1 MSTRSIESF
10 FTRLGPATQKVTSS
24 STTTTTTTAV
34 ISSTAAPAA
43 SFSSSS
49 TSNSTAAVDVA
60 PSASSSESTRKRGSD
75 AVEAESPLEA
85 DAENSAPA
93 EKKLKADSASAVP
106 VLSSISSVT
115 SVSSTGSAVSSG
127 SLWSATLPSLLHP
140 TWQAHLRAEFAKPY
154 FARLCASLQAASAK
168 SAIYPPSHLIFEA
181 FNLCPFPSVKVVVL
195 GQDPYHD
202 TDQAEGLA
210 FSVPPPIRPPS
221 SLQNIFKE
229 LRTDVGFVPPQH
241 GSLRR
246 WAEQGVLLLNSSL
259 TVSAHQANSHKGYGW
274 EHFTDAVIAALNKD
288 AHGLVFLLWGA
299 HAQKKA
305 DRINTGK
312 HHVLKAVHPSGLSA
326 NRGFFGCR
334 HFSKCNALLRKEGK
348 AEIDWQL

>member
-1 MSTRSIESF
+1 MSTRSIDSF
-10 FTRLGPATQKVTSS
+10 FTRLAPAAPKLSS
-24 STTTTTTTAV
+24 STTAV
-34 ISSTAAPAA
+34 ISSTAAPAV

-49 TSNSTAAVDVA
+49 IPDTSAAVDVA
-60 PSASSSESTRKRGSD
+60 SSASSSESKRKRGSD
-75 AVEAESPLEA
+75 ALESDTAAEA
-85 DAENSAPA
+85 DAENSDPA
-93 EKKLKADSASAVP
+93 EKRLKADSASAAP
-106 VLSSISSVT
+106 VLSSGSAVTTLSSN
-115 SVSSTGSAVSSG
+115 GSAVSSG
-127 SLWSATLPSLLHP
+127 SHWSASLPSLLHP
-140 TWQAHLRAEFAKPY
+140 TWQEHLRAEFTKPY

-202 TDQAEGLA
+202 TNQAEGLA

-221 SLQNIFKE
+221 SLQNIYKE
-229 LRTDVGFVPPQH
+229 LRTDVGFVPPSH

-246 WAEQGVLLLNSSL
+246 WAEQGVLLLNTAL

-288 AHGLVFLLWGA
+288 ARGLVFLLWGA

-305 DRINTGK
+305 AQINSSR

-326 NRGFFGCR
+326 SRGFFGCR
-334 HFSKCNALLRKEGK
+334 HFSQCNALLKKEGK